1 MLCFSQRKAGV
12 HARVLGIHLAGIRR
26 LAAVAPAFR
35 VKRRPGRSTCPFQC
49 PAASAGRLLAHDL
62 DAVELR
68 RRSFAVAVQGR
79 CGRGLPPPS
88 GRMRACAADAP
99 GRHLGCWIMKCC
111 YGQGCRMRAVSSRR
125 AAMRMIRAALAP
137 EKFVSRSPPLL
148 QSASIEPFSAPVLAP
163 HKRRFGHGSRAEL
176 DTARAER
183 GRTALSGG
191 RFLSGA
197 WDLADPVYKVGSE
210 ENGRFPASGCGAGW
224 CLQPLTSATRNPQRP
239 LVGRSGP
246 PAPRD
251 KTAPRYRRASE
262 LIGGLRAAGGR
273 PTRLG
278 SRAYVALPSLRG
290 NRRDRTV
297 RGGRSDHRPGR
308 RPT

>member
-1 MLCFSQRKAGV
+1 LGRQAWPASRQSVIKRKRVASSAAPATYALHGWRGPPHAMLSQRKAGV
-12 HARVLGIHLAGIRR
+12 HARVLGIHLAGILR

-49 PAASAGRLLAHDL
+49 PAVSAGRLLAHDL

-148 QSASIEPFSAPVLAP
+148 QSVSCPA
-163 HKRRFGHGSRAEL
+163 RTHG
-176 DTARAER
+176 
-183 GRTALSGG
+183 
-191 RFLSGA
+191 
-197 WDLADPVYKVGSE
+197 
-210 ENGRFPASGCGAGW
+210 
-224 CLQPLTSATRNPQRP
+224 
-239 LVGRSGP
+239 
-246 PAPRD
+246 
-251 KTAPRYRRASE
+251 
-262 LIGGLRAAGGR
+262 
-273 PTRLG
+273 
-278 SRAYVALPSLRG
+278 
-290 NRRDRTV
+290 
-297 RGGRSDHRPGR
+297 
-308 RPT
+308 